1 MENLIG
7 MSFSDASKY
16 ASDHGY
22 QIRVVKVNDTGLCIT
37 DDFRSSR
44 VNVEVKTNSIIGN
57 IQAAINNLNST
68 YVEKINGFY

>member
-7 MSFSDASKY
+7 MSFSEASKY

-37 DDFRSSR
+37 DDLRLKR
-44 VNVEVKTNSIIGN
+44 VNVEVRTKSILGN
-57 IQAAINNLNST
+57 IQALIDNLNST